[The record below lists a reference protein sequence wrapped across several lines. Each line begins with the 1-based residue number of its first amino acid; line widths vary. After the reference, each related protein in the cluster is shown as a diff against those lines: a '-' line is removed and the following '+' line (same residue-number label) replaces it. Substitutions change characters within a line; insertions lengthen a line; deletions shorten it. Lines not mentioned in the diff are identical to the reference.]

1 MVTNVL
7 PSDVPDQGG
16 SVSILEYLDAEGR
29 SPFSR
34 WFTELNAAAAARVT
48 IAVYR
53 LEQGNFSNVEGVGGG
68 VYECKVNFGSG
79 YRVYFGKDGEQ
90 VVILLGGS
98 GKKRQGAAIAAAQTA
113 WAEYKHAKS
122 RGAGT
127 ERNTRKKW
135 R

>member
-1 MVTNVL
+1 MVTIVL
-7 PSDVPDQGG
+7 PSDVPDEGE

-34 WFTELNAAAAARVT
+34 WFAELNAAAAARVT
-48 IAVYR
+48 IALYR

-68 VYECKVNFGSG
+68 VYECKVNFGPG
-79 YRVYFGKDGEQ
+79 YRIYFGKDGEQ

-98 GKKRQGAAIAAAQTA
+98 GKKRQGAAIAAARAT
-113 WAEYKHAKS
+113 WVEYKHAKS
-122 RGAGT
+122 RGTGT
-127 ERNTRKKW
+127 ERTRKKW